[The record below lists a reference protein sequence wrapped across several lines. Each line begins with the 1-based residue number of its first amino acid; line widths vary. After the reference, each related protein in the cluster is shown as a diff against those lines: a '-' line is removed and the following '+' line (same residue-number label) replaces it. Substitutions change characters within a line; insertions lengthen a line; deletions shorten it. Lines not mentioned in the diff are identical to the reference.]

1 MADNAKKSSEL
12 PRATTLTGND
22 HVVVL
27 ANTVI
32 NATSNA
38 ITNSVTKII
47 SYENLMANVRTSN
60 LVLTKNST
68 PANGS
73 INTVAGSIWSDGDYI
88 YYSSSANTTK
98 RVALSS
104 F

>member
-1 MADNAKKSSEL
+1 MADNAKKASEL
-12 PRATTLTGND
+12 PRAAVLIGND
-22 HVVVL
+22 HIVALSNV
-27 ANTVI
+27 VI

-60 LVLTKNST
+60 LVLTYNST
-68 PANGS
+68 PANS
-73 INTVAGSIWSDGDYI
+73 TANTVAGALWSDGNYI
-88 YYSSSANTTK
+88 YYSTSANTIK